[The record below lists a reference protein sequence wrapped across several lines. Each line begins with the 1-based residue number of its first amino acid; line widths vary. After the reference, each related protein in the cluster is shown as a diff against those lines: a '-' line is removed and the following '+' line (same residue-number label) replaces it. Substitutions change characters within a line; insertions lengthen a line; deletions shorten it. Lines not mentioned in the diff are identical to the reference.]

1 MVEADLNRMARR
13 LGGKPDLSALV
24 DLFLQRLKDPKIRVP
39 RALESNFDEAETP
52 QARDIHDAIAQ
63 FRGQQEQEWQAGL
76 FAQRKRLADAERT
89 LAVKPTKKA
98 LSDRDISTRKVAW
111 YQDKLRGLHSTEPR
125 PEDSRIFPMWFA
137 PVIVMEAGEMII
149 RPMRYHLRPNGK
161 PAAFDRQFDG
171 TYNARRDSLGKFW
184 KPLFGRRH
192 AVLVASSFYEN
203 VALHNFERREL
214 RADEKPSN
222 VVLHFNPR
230 QAEPMLVACLW
241 DRWQRPGEPDLL
253 SFAAITDEPPDEVAA
268 TGHDR
273 CIVPLKPENVRQWLE
288 PEKSSLEQLQSLL
301 DDRQR
306 PYYEHRLAA

>member
-1 MVEADLNRMARR
+1 MVEADLNQMARR

-24 DLFLQRLKDPKIRVP
+24 DLFLRRLKDPKIRVP
-39 RALESNFDEAETP
+39 RALEANFDHPDSPEAQSIR
-52 QARDIHDAIAQ
+52 QAIEQ
-63 FRGQQEQEWQAGL
+63 FRAGQEQEWQTGL
-76 FAQRKRLADAERT
+76 FTQRKRLADAERT
-89 LAVKPTKKA
+89 LATRTTKKA
-98 LSDRDISTRKVAW
+98 QSDRDIATRKVAW
-111 YQDKLRGLHSTEPR
+111 YQDKLRGLRSTESR

-137 PVIVMEAGEMII
+137 PVIVMEAGEMVI
-149 RPMRYHLRPNGK
+149 RPMRYHLRPQGK
-161 PAAFDRQFDG
+161 PASFDRQFDG

-192 AVLVASSFYEN
+192 AVLVATSFYEN

-214 RADEKPSN
+214 RPDEKPSN

-241 DRWQRPGEPDLL
+241 DHWQRPGEQDLL
-253 SFAAITDEPPDEVAA
+253 SFAAITDEPPEEVAA

-273 CIVPLKPENVRQWLE
+273 CIVPLKPENVLQWLE
-288 PEKSSLEQLQSLL
+288 PEKSSLEALQALL

>member
-1 MVEADLNRMARR
+1 MVEADLNQMARR
-13 LGGKPDLSALV
+13 LGGKPELSALV
-24 DLFLQRLKDPKIRVP
+24 DLFLRRLKDPKIRVP
-39 RALESNFDEAETP
+39 RALEANFDQPDSPDAQTIH
-52 QARDIHDAIAQ
+52 QAIEQ
-63 FRGQQEQEWQAGL
+63 FRAGQEQEWQSGL

-89 LAVKPTKKA
+89 LATRTTKKA
-98 LSDRDISTRKVAW
+98 QSDRDIATRKVAW
-111 YQDKLRGLHSTEPR
+111 YQDKLRGLRSTEQR

-137 PVIVMEAGEMII
+137 PVIVMEAGRMVI
-149 RPMRYHLRPNGK
+149 RPMRYHLRPQGK
-161 PAAFDRQFDG
+161 PASFDRQFDG

-192 AVLVASSFYEN
+192 AVLVATSFYEN
-203 VALHNFERREL
+203 VALHNFEHRDL
-214 RADEKPSN
+214 RPDEKPSN

-241 DRWQRPGEPDLL
+241 DHWQRPGEPDLY
-253 SFAAITDEPPDEVAA
+253 SFAAITDEPPEEVAA

-288 PEKSSLEQLQSLL
+288 PEKSSLEELLALL